1 MVEIDRSDSKVE
13 HPKGCKKKGA
23 TKVAKGKKLREI
35 EAEILVTDQNKLTE
49 EVLNRTLYRFEG
61 SDKTETSYHTA
72 KKPSESEAET
82 KVWRTL
88 KTAQENKGKTLVET
102 KA

>member
-1 MVEIDRSDSKVE
+1 MVERYQSDSKVE

-61 SDKTETSYHTA
+61 SE
-72 KKPSESEAET
+72 
-82 KVWRTL
+82 
-88 KTAQENKGKTLVET
+88 
-102 KA
+102 KANS